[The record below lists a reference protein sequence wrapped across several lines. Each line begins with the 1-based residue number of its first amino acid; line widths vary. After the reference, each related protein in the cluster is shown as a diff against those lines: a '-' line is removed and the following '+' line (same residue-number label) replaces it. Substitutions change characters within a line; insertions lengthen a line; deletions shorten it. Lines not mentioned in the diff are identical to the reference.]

1 MSDQVVP
8 ADEKQERTTPA
19 PRSSR
24 RYLTLSQACRFLG
37 VSDTTLRDWTDAGK
51 IKAFITPG
59 GHRRYTEA
67 DLADFVEAQPHV
79 KRLADLIQ
87 QLKTVRVEYHIL
99 TQEYTRTR
107 LWYTKLDEAA
117 RSSLRDHC
125 RLLLDLILAHLTD
138 PRRRKASASTAKELG
153 HGLGTELLRLEFTLT
168 DAIEAF
174 ILYRNPTLD
183 TVAEL
188 LKSNEPVDRSVV
200 RGIQAIN
207 AIIDSVLLG
216 IVEYYQTHNITPESA
231 LTFEDEL

>member
-1 MSDQVVP
+1 MSDHVIQ
-8 ADEKQERTTPA
+8 AEEKRDLSAPA
-19 PRSSR
+19 PRGSR
-24 RYLTLSQACRFLG
+24 RYLTLSQACRYLG

-67 DLADFVEAQPHV
+67 DLADFVESQPHV

-87 QLKTVRVEYHIL
+87 QLKTVRVEYHLL
-99 TQEYTRTR
+99 TQEYAQTR

-138 PRRRKASASTAKELG
+138 PRRRKESASTARELG
-153 HGLGTELLRLEFTLT
+153 HRLGTELLRLEFTLT

-216 IVEYYQTHNITPESA
+216 IVAYYQTQNVTPESA
-231 LTFEDEL
+231 LTLEYEL